1 MPYRPNPPE
10 PPDFDSVAENV
21 ADWVLAPSGKW
32 FIGVIDTDRNQ
43 MFVVPVNVFEGRG
56 ALDQNTLN
64 NASQRGMNRY
74 ASGVPA
80 DRTNGLQ
87 TFHTFSAANW
97 LEARGAGNTHH
108 TEVARHYGCDPQN
121 CLGFTLIKLTPGGD
135 FAQLKCS
142 SNSLNLKPG
151 QQIVRHNFSLATF
164 LRAHPPAGGPVQNPT
179 GSCQMPDVW
188 TKAIVTFFSGY
199 PFGITHMAVSND

>member
-64 NASQRGMNRY
+64 NASQRGNEQVRVRGSSRPNQRSTDLSY
-74 ASGVPA
+74 IQSG
-80 DRTNGLQ
+80 
-87 TFHTFSAANW
+87 
-97 LEARGAGNTHH
+97 E
-108 TEVARHYGCDPQN
+108 
-121 CLGFTLIKLTPGGD
+121 
-135 FAQLKCS
+135 
-142 SNSLNLKPG
+142 
-151 QQIVRHNFSLATF
+151 LA
-164 LRAHPPAGGPVQNPT
+164 
-179 GSCQMPDVW
+179 
-188 TKAIVTFFSGY
+188 
-199 PFGITHMAVSND
+199 